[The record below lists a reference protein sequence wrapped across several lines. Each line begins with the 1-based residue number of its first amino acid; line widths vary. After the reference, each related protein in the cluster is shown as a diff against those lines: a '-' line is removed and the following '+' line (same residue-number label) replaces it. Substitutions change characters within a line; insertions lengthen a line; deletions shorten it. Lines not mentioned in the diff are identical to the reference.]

1 VLSVTKVTSKWKLW
15 VQQCA
20 QSEVL
25 ERDAGERCWREM
37 LERDAGERCWREML
51 ERDAGERCWREM
63 LEGPVALHQRFL
75 GSQESE
81 QHLKIFLTVTTLGR
95 WPGHEWVEAR
105 YPAT

>member
-1 VLSVTKVTSKWKLW
+1 MLSVTKVTSKWKLW

-20 QSEVL
+20 QSEV
-25 ERDAGERCWREM
+25 
-37 LERDAGERCWREML
+37 L